1 MCDTLYTVFTVS
13 FILLQHSWKWFLYY
27 RCQNVN
33 RSCKKGE
40 GSTRRRSK
48 CEPHHLV
55 HCIPPPVHAD
65 DDISNER
72 NLSLLKEELEKPKPS
87 PEITKD
93 LMRRTFAYR
102 WDSFVSCC
110 SPPSLHEYLSQYP
123 VLKKAAYVCVYV
135 CHYHI

>member
-1 MCDTLYTVFTVS
+1 MHHLRYTIYSIYCFIHPSAAFLEVVS
-13 FILLQHSWKWFLYY
+13 VLQVSERESQLQK
-27 RCQNVN
+27 R
-33 RSCKKGE
+33 
-40 GSTRRRSK
+40 RRRSK
-48 CEPHHLV
+48 SEPHHLV

-123 VLKKAAYVCVYV
+123 VLKKIAYVSVYV
-135 CHYHI
+135 CH